1 VILNWTVRP
10 SNQELETILQD
21 TGTSLWARA
30 NRLELGVLP
39 VPVFLAAA
47 AIVILAAYTG
57 RLTAD
62 LIGGLA
68 VMMVAGVVLDWAGRN
83 VPLLRNIGG
92 PAIFCLF
99 VPAALVGYG
108 LLQPQVLAAITAA
121 IKTDNLLYLY
131 IASLVVG
138 SILGIDHRVLGTG
151 FLKMLV
157 PFLAGT
163 IMAVVVG
170 LAVGSLMGFELKHT
184 FFFILTPILGGGI
197 GEGILPL
204 SIAYAT
210 TTGQSQG
217 DLVAMMIPAALIGNV
232 VAILSAGTLGWF
244 GERHP
249 RFSGKG
255 KLVKLGGDLDLT
267 PEPEEQAYDLKL
279 MGAGL
284 LIICTLFTFGGLLA
298 PYTGISGPVMMIV
311 ITAAL
316 KLTRVMPERME
327 LGCYQMYRFVA
338 VNLTPAVLV
347 GLGAIFIS
355 WNQLVAS
362 LSPGYFV
369 VCAATVLALVSTA
382 FLTGHLMRMYPV
394 ETAVVTV
401 CHSGLGGT
409 GDVGILSA
417 ANRMNL
423 MPFSQMVTRLG
434 GAGMVVLAS
443 LLMHHM
449 G

>member
-1 VILNWTVRP
+1 M
-10 SNQELETILQD
+10 QD

-47 AIVILAAYTG
+47 AIVILAAYAG
-57 RLTAD
+57 RLTTD

-68 VMMVAGVVLDWAGRN
+68 VMMVAGVLLDWVGRH
-83 VPLLRNIGG
+83 VPFIRNIGG

-99 VPAALVGYG
+99 VPAAMVAYG
-108 LLQPQVLAAITAA
+108 LFNDSMLASIKAA
-121 IKTDNLLYLY
+121 MKTDNLLYLY

-138 SILGIDHRVLGTG
+138 SILGIDRRVLSRG
-151 FLKMLV
+151 FLKMCV

-163 IMAVVVG
+163 TAAV
-170 LAVGSLMGFELKHT
+170 AVGMLVGMLVGYEAKHT

-204 SIAYAT
+204 SLAYAGILGT
-210 TTGQSQG
+210 PQG
-217 DLVAMMIPAALIGNV
+217 DLAATMIPAAMIGNV
-232 VAILSAGTLGWF
+232 VAILSAGTLSWL

-255 KLVKLGGDLDLT
+255 SLVKMGQDVDLT
-267 PEPEEQAYDLKL
+267 PLPEDDTMDLRL

-284 LIICTLFTFGGLLA
+284 LIICTMFTFGSLLE
-298 PYTGISGPVMMIV
+298 PLTGIPGPVMMIIAV
-311 ITAAL
+311 AVL
-316 KLTRVMPERME
+316 KLSQLMPQRME
-327 LGCYQMYRFVA
+327 QGAYQMYRFVA

-355 WNQLVAS
+355 WDQLISA
-362 LSPGYFV
+362 LSPGYFL
-369 VCAATVLALVSTA
+369 VCAATVLTLIG
-382 FLTGHLMRMYPV
+382 TGFGVGLLMRMYPV
-394 ETAVVTV
+394 EAAIVTA

-409 GDVGILSA
+409 GDVAILSA
-417 ANRMNL
+417 SNRMSL
-423 MPFSQMVTRLG
+423 MPFSQIVTRVG
-434 GAGMVVLAS
+434 GAGMVVLAT
-443 LLMHHM
+443 LLMHHFA
-449 G
+449 

>member
-1 VILNWTVRP
+1 VGGQAGKGRP
-10 SNQELETILQD
+10 FIAMGEPVQPNDTILKRV
-21 TGTSLWARA
+21 LKA
-30 NRLELGVLP
+30 ELGVLP

-47 AIVILAAYTG
+47 AIVSLAALQQ
-57 RLTAD
+57 RLTPD
-62 LIGGLA
+62 LLGGLA
-68 VMMVAGVVLDWAGRN
+68 VMMVAGVLLHELGQRI
-83 VPLLRNIGG
+83 PILRNIGG
-92 PAIFCLF
+92 PAILCLF

-108 LLQPQVLAAITAA
+108 LFNRDMLAAVQAA
-121 IKTDNLLYLY
+121 MKTDNLLYLY

-138 SILGIDHRVLGTG
+138 SIFGIDRQVLKQG
-151 FLKMLV
+151 FIRMCV

-163 IMAVVVG
+163 LAAVAAGMLAG
-170 LAVGSLMGFELKHT
+170 LLMGYEAWHT
-184 FFFILTPILGGGI
+184 FFYIITPILGGGI

-204 SIAYAT
+204 SLAYAGILGT
-210 TTGQSQG
+210 PQG
-217 DLVAMMIPAALIGNV
+217 ELAATMIPAALIGNV

-249 RFSGKG
+249 RVSGKG
-255 KLVKLGGDLDLT
+255 KLVKLGDELDVK
-267 PEPEEQAYDLKL
+267 PEPEEKDFDLRLK
-279 MGAGL
+279 GAGL
-284 LIICTLFTFGGLLA
+284 LIICVLFTFGGLLA

-369 VCAATVLALVSTA
+369 VCAATVLALVATA
-382 FLTGHLMRMYPV
+382 FVTGQLMKMYPV

-409 GDVGILSA
+409 GDVAILSA
-417 ANRMNL
+417 SNRMSL

-443 LLMHHM
+443 LLMHHF